1 MMSPTRDATGQPTRL
16 ALSRR
21 SRRSRRSQ
29 ARGAV
34 MTEYTVIVG
43 VVALACVGAFVL
55 LGVALVSSFEARRDL
70 ILYPSP

>member
-16 ALSRR
+16 AL